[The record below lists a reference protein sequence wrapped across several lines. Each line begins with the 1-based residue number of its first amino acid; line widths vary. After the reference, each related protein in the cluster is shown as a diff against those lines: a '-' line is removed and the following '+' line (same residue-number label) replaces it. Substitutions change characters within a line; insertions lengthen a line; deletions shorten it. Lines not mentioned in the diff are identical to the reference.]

1 MIRKNQIKLGFLGF
15 GEVASTLSEGLLA
28 QRVEV
33 STCLEGRSQRS
44 VELAK
49 STGVNLF
56 DSLTELSASS
66 DILLS
71 AVVPAEAV
79 SVAAKVGGGGFDGVY
94 VDLNNVSPSTV
105 KEAFSHI
112 TNGKTVDGAI
122 MGGIKNGLGTPII
135 ASGEFAEDFAE
146 LNQYGM
152 NIEVIGTEPGQASG
166 LKMLRSAYTKGVSA
180 LLFETLYP
188 AYKMG
193 VDEVLL
199 RYLNQT
205 EGPHFKEASISRL
218 KSSALHAQRRAQE
231 MSEVHQFLSQYEDPV
246 ITPATEEFFHNLLDK
261 IGQIPEK
268 PADYREIFDKIDEK
282 DDQKARLSKGR
293 NK

>member
-1 MIRKNQIKLGFLGF
+1 MLLKNKFTIGFLGF
-15 GEVASTLSEGLLA
+15 GEVASTLSKGLLEQGVA
-28 QRVEV
+28 V

-44 VELAK
+44 VERAK
-49 STGVNLF
+49 STGVGLV
-56 DSLTELSASS
+56 DSLDELVESS

-71 AVVPAEAV
+71 VVVPTEAI
-79 SVAAKVGGGGFDGVY
+79 SVAAEVGESFDGLY
-94 VDLNNVSPSTV
+94 VDLNNISPCTV
-105 KEAFSHI
+105 KEAFKHI

-122 MGGIKNGLGTPII
+122 MGGIKNGLKTPII
-135 ASGEFAEDFAE
+135 ASGEYAEDFAE

-152 NIEVIGTEPGQASG
+152 NIEVIGSEPGQASA

-193 VDEVLL
+193 VDDVFL
-199 RYLNQT
+199 RYLSQT
-205 EGPHFKEASISRL
+205 EGSHFQEASISRL

-231 MSEVHQFLSQYEDPV
+231 MGEVHQFLSQYEDPV
-246 ITPATEEFFHNLLDK
+246 ITPATKEFFHNLLNE
-261 IGQIPEK
+261 IGQIKEK
-268 PADYREIFDKIDEK
+268 PADYREIFDKIAKK
-282 DDQKARLSKGR
+282 DDHKPRVSKGN

>member
-1 MIRKNQIKLGFLGF
+1 MVRKNQIKVGFLGF
-15 GEVASTLSEGLLA
+15 GEVASTLSNGLLA
-28 QRVEV
+28 RGVEV

-56 DSLTELSASS
+56 DSLTELVESS
-66 DILLS
+66 NILLS
-71 AVVPAEAV
+71 VVIPSEAV
-79 SVAAKVGGGGFDGVY
+79 SVAEKVGGDFDGVY
-94 VDLNNVSPSTV
+94 VDLNNVSPGTV

-166 LKMLRSAYTKGVSA
+166 LKMLRSAYTKAVSA

-199 RYLNQT
+199 RYLSQT

-268 PADYREIFDKIDEK
+268 PADYRKIFDKIDKK

>member
-1 MIRKNQIKLGFLGF
+1 MVRKNTLKVGFLGF

-28 QRVEV
+28 QGVNV

-56 DSLTELSASS
+56 DSLTELSESS

-79 SVAAKVGGGGFDGVY
+79 SVAKNVGGGFEGVY
-94 VDLNNVSPSTV
+94 VDLNNVSPGTV

-112 TNGKTVDGAI
+112 PNGKTVDGAI
-122 MGGIKNGLGTPII
+122 MGGIKNGLETPII
-135 ASGEFAEDFAE
+135 ASGVHAETFAE

-152 NIEVIGTEPGQASG
+152 NIEVIGPEVGQASG

-180 LLFETLYP
+180 LLFEAFYA
-188 AYKMG
+188 AYQMG
-193 VDEVLL
+193 VDETLL
-199 RYLNQT
+199 RYLT
-205 EGPHFKEASISRL
+205 LSEGSHFPASSNSRL
-218 KSSALHAQRRAQE
+218 TSSAYHSRRRAQE
-231 MSEVHQFLSQYEDPV
+231 MDEVVKFLTEYEDPL
-246 ITPATEEFFHNLLDK
+246 ITRATCEFFHTLPDK
-261 IGQIPEK
+261 IGTIGKK
-268 PADYREIFDKIDEK
+268 PADYRDIFRKADEK
-282 DDQKARLSKGR
+282 
-293 NK
+293 

>member
-1 MIRKNQIKLGFLGF
+1 MARKNKIKIGFLGF
-15 GEVASTLSEGLLA
+15 GEVASTLSNGLLA
-28 QRVEV
+28 RGVEV

-49 STGVNLF
+49 STGVDVF
-56 DSLTELSASS
+56 DSLTELVGSS

-112 TNGKTVDGAI
+112 TTGKTVDGAI

-180 LLFETLYP
+180 LLFEAFHA
-188 AYKMG
+188 AYQMG
-193 VDEVLL
+193 VDETLL
-199 RYLNQT
+199 RYLT
-205 EGPHFKEASISRL
+205 MSEGSHFPASANSRL
-218 KSSALHAQRRAQE
+218 TSSTYHSQRRAQE
-231 MSEVHQFLSQYEDPV
+231 MDEVVKFLTEYEDPL
-246 ITPATEEFFHNLLDK
+246 ITRATCEFFHSLPDK
-261 IGQIPEK
+261 TGTIEKK
-268 PADYREIFDKIDEK
+268 PADYRDVFRKVDKKRVKEK
-282 DDQKARLSKGR
+282 KSQ
-293 NK
+293 

>member
-1 MIRKNQIKLGFLGF
+1 MVRKSTLKVGFLGF
-15 GEVASTLSEGLLA
+15 GEVASTLSEELLA
-28 QRVEV
+28 RGVEV

-44 VELAK
+44 MELAK
-49 STGVNLF
+49 STGVGLF
-56 DSLTELSASS
+56 DSLTELVESS

-79 SVAAKVGGGGFDGVY
+79 SVAKKVGGGFDGVY
-94 VDLNNVSPSTV
+94 VDLNNVSPGTV
-105 KEAFSHI
+105 KEAFNHI

-199 RYLNQT
+199 RYLSQT

>member
-1 MIRKNQIKLGFLGF
+1 MLRKNQIKLGFLGF

-28 QRVEV
+28 RGVEV

-49 STGVNLF
+49 SSGVDLF
-56 DSLTELSASS
+56 DSLTELVESS

-79 SVAAKVGGGGFDGVY
+79 SVAEKVGGGFEGVY
-94 VDLNNVSPSTV
+94 VDLNNVSPGTV

-166 LKMLRSAYTKGVSA
+166 LKILRSAYTKGVSA
-180 LLFETLYP
+180 LLFEAFYA
-188 AYKMG
+188 AYQMG
-193 VDEVLL
+193 VDETLL
-199 RYLNQT
+199 RYLT
-205 EGPHFKEASISRL
+205 RSEGSHFPASANSRL
-218 KSSALHAQRRAQE
+218 TSSAYHSQRRAQE
-231 MSEVHQFLSQYEDPV
+231 MDEVVKFLTEYEDPL
-246 ITPATEEFFHNLLDK
+246 ITRATYEFFHTLPDK
-261 IGQIPEK
+261 IGDISKK
-268 PADYREIFDKIDEK
+268 PADYRDMFRKVDKKGFKEEK
-282 DDQKARLSKGR
+282 SQ
-293 NK
+293 